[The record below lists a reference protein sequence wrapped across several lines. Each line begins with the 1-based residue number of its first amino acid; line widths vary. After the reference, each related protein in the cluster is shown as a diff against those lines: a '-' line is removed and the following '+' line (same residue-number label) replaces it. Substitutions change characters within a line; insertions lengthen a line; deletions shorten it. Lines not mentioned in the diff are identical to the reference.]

1 MKIKESS
8 PHLLSVAA
16 ALILWQIAAAAIGSP
31 LILPKPTA
39 VFRCLITM
47 CGEPA
52 FWRDEAY
59 TFVRVAK
66 AFSITAAAG
75 TALGIASGLS
85 RPVRKFLEFPVSL
98 LRSTPVVSLILII
111 VFMAESSSVPVAVAA
126 LMSVPVM
133 FSAIS
138 SGFTE
143 SEEDRKMMQMARVF
157 RLTRWQRMKFI
168 WIPKLRPFAS
178 AGLVASFGMSWKVVV
193 AGEVLSLPKHA
204 VGTRLSSAQVHLES
218 QEVMAISLLIIAI
231 SFAMEKILKWSLSEK
246 K

>member
-1 MKIKESS
+1 
-8 PHLLSVAA
+8 
-16 ALILWQIAAAAIGSP
+16 
-31 LILPKPTA
+31 
-39 VFRCLITM
+39 
-47 CGEPA
+47 
-52 FWRDEAY
+52 
-59 TFVRVAK
+59 
-66 AFSITAAAG
+66 
-75 TALGIASGLS
+75 
-85 RPVRKFLEFPVSL
+85 
-98 LRSTPVVSLILII
+98 
-111 VFMAESSSVPVAVAA
+111 
-126 LMSVPVM
+126 
-133 FSAIS
+133 
-138 SGFTE
+138 
-143 SEEDRKMMQMARVF
+143 MQMARVF